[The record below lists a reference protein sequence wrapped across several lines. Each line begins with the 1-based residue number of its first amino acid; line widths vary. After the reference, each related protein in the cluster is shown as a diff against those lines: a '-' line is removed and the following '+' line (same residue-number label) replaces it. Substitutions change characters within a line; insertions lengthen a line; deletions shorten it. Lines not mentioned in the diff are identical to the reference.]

1 MFRFPCGFSTTHS
14 ESLNLR
20 TATQL
25 CYNIHPDTS
34 MHVIIILI
42 TTYAITQ
49 QAHSCSTGLRR
60 NGSTATRPP
69 QCWGWWVPSHWPKAI
84 HHRRLVPAGDW
95 KRAQSKCHVDNV
107 DSISNSTCYSISRM
121 CLHLIHHQLSRRWE
135 HHRSWKKAE
144 SFEGHKLW
152 TKMVMRLMEH

>member
-14 ESLNLR
+14 ESLNLQ

-34 MHVIIILI
+34 MHVIILI
-42 TTYAITQ
+42 TNYAITQ
-49 QAHSCSTGLRR
+49 QAHSCSIGLQR

-69 QCWGWWVPSHWPKAI
+69 NVEVGGWQATGRVWPKAI
-84 HHRRLVPAGDW
+84 HHRCLEPATDW

-107 DSISNSTCYSISRM
+107 APRFNVYLLLNQPYVSASDSPPVEPQVGTSSVLKTGR
-121 CLHLIHHQLSRRWE
+121 
-135 HHRSWKKAE
+135 
-144 SFEGHKLW
+144 KL
-152 TKMVMRLMEH
+152 

>member
-14 ESLNLR
+14 ESLNLQ

-34 MHVIIILI
+34 MHVIILI

-69 QCWGWWVPSHWPKAI
+69 ML
-84 HHRRLVPAGDW
+84 RLVGAKPLAGCGPRPLSLGARDELEPGTIQMSCW
-95 KRAQSKCHVDNV
+95 QCRFNVYLLLNQPYVSASDSPPVEPQVGTSSVLKKRQKALKGH
-107 DSISNSTCYSISRM
+107 
-121 CLHLIHHQLSRRWE
+121 E
-135 HHRSWKKAE
+135 HR
-144 SFEGHKLW
+144 
-152 TKMVMRLMEH
+152 TKMGMRLMEH

>member
-14 ESLNLR
+14 ESLNLQ

-34 MHVIIILI
+34 MHVIVLI
-42 TTYAITQ
+42 TNYAITQ

-69 QCWGWWVPSHWPKAI
+69 NVEVGGCQATGRVWPKAI
-84 HHRRLVPAGDW
+84 HHRCLEPATDW
-95 KRAQSKCHVDNV
+95 KRAQSKCHADNV
-107 DSISNSTCYSISRM
+107 DSMSTCYSISRM

-135 HHRSWKKAE
+135 HHRS
-144 SFEGHKLW
+144 
-152 TKMVMRLMEH
+152 